1 MYPVNRYGLIA
12 SNKSIGITEMAEP
25 INIVLIVN
33 IIGATAFLDN
43 VENMKQSIETVIIT
57 GREINAEKINLI
69 ITSSSLKNNNPLWYT
84 AKSPPFKIIND
95 KVIV

>member
-69 ITSSSLKNNNPLWYT
+69 ITSSSLKNNNPL
-84 AKSPPFKIIND
+84 
-95 KVIV
+95 